1 MSWAIHVLSRLIFSF
16 TVWRTALGRRWK
28 DQSVLS
34 SFRLHRVQ
42 RRSNIFERRLSM
54 YQILESL
61 FLDNIII
68 LRLVGISWS
77 GSFLSRTNWNGSGKT
92 FVPWRTRHLVDC
104 WYYTISDWWIE
115 TRRQYQ
121 LGSLRVNFTIFPIWV
136 VFHWYTINLLLIKQI

>member
-16 TVWRTALGRRWK
+16 TVWRSALGRRWK

-42 RRSNIFERRLSM
+42 RRSNIPERRLSM
-54 YQILESL
+54 YQILKSL

-77 GSFLSRTNWNGSGKT
+77 GSFLSRTNWNGSRKT

-136 VFHWYTINLLLIKQI
+136 VFHWYTINLLLII